1 MVEKKCTGIVG
12 IAVAVVLSST
22 LVFPIF
28 LFLLVE
34 KTVLGGSSSLCRG
47 HWRNFVGVFN
57 FSCLGNSFLTLSGK
71 KFQTFEGVFNCS
83 LSGLGGCTVAPAAEA
98 SALRRPRSLVSFLG
112 SLGSYGRFR
121 TVIFSVGGWVGVS
134 FLLVSSIHYFVGVSP
149 FGWFLYGRACR

>member
-1 MVEKKCTGIVG
+1 MVEKKCTCIVG

-22 LVFPIF
+22 LVFPTF

-34 KTVLGGSSSLCRG
+34 KTVWGVPSWLCRG
-47 HWRNFVGVFN
+47 RWRNFVGVFN
-57 FSCLGNSFLTLSGK
+57 FSCLGNSFVTLSGK

-83 LSGLGGCTVAPAAEA
+83 LSGLGSCTVAPAAEA

-121 TVIFSVGGWVGVS
+121 SVKFAVGGWVGVS
-134 FLLVSSIHYFVGVSP
+134 FLLVGNIPGFVGVSP
-149 FGWFLYGRACR
+149 FGWLLYGRACR